1 MIRPLLIA
9 ALSVSSPKRTEVSH
23 FCHCAKCNGRALGL
37 TASGTIPRAGRTIA
51 APKWVKFGTKVRVV
65 IPGQSTNVYTVEDRT
80 KSGKGWDI
88 FTGPPETHRLAVL
101 LGRKQCTIQ
110 ILDTR

>member
-9 ALSVSSPKRTEVSH
+9 ALSMSSPQRAEVSH
-23 FCHCAKCNGRALGL
+23 YCGCRKCCSRDNGL
-37 TASGTIPRAGRTIA
+37 TAHNTIPRAGRTIA

-88 FTGPPETHRLAVL
+88 FTGPPETHRLAIA
-101 LGRKQCTIQ
+101 LGKKQCVIE
-110 ILDTR
+110 ILK

>member
-9 ALSVSSPKRTEVSH
+9 ALSMSSPQRAEVRH
-23 FCHCAKCNGRALGL
+23 YCHCAKCNGRALGL

-51 APKWVKFGTKVRVV
+51 APTWVKFGTKVRVV

-80 KSGKGWDI
+80 RSGNGWDI
-88 FTGPPETHRLAVL
+88 FTGPPETHRKAVA
-101 LGRKQCTIQ
+101 LGRKACFIE
-110 ILDTR
+110 ISK